1 MADRRLTVL
10 NPQGYQEILQTSD
23 RLLVD
28 STSLFA
34 GATFSQNVSFA
45 SADFS
50 GNITVNGTPTDATH
64 VATVGYAD
72 SAAAAVALTASAPL
86 SIANQDITIAA
97 ATTTSVGTVR
107 FATDAE
113 AAAGSNVDAAVTP
126 DQLTTAL
133 DSLSFTGAAP
143 LVFTE
148 TTTNNYDISVNTATN
163 AATGVLRL
171 ATDAETVTGTLETV
185 AVNPKQL
192 QDKFNSIPTA
202 SDTSQGLVRLATS
215 SEADAGTDNST
226 AVTPLQVASEIA
238 EIDVTAQSPLFVTQ
252 QGRVFDID
260 INLGTS
266 STAGILRL
274 ANNTEFTAGTA
285 TDVAITPA
293 QLQSKFSSIV
303 INDASTTD
311 KGIMRLAFDSE
322 VAAGTVTD
330 EAVTPASLRYALD
343 QADYLLDAGTY

>member
-28 STSLFA
+28 STSSFA
-34 GATFSQNVSFA
+34 GASFSQNVSFSTA
-45 SADFS
+45 EFS
-50 GNITVNGTPTDATH
+50 GNITVNGTPSASTD

-107 FATDAE
+107 LATDAE
-113 AAAGSNVDAAVTP
+113 ATAGSNVDAAVTP
-126 DQLTTAL
+126 DQLGNAL
-133 DSLSFTGAAP
+133 NSLSFTGAAP
-143 LVFTE
+143 VVFTE
-148 TTTNNYDISVNTATN
+148 TTTNNYDISVNAATN
-163 AATGVLRL
+163 TTTGIVRL
-171 ATDAETVTGTLETV
+171 ATDAETTAGTLQTV

-192 QDKFNSIPTA
+192 QDKFNSVPSA
-202 SDTSQGLVRLATS
+202 SDTAEGLIRIATS
-215 SEADAGTDNST
+215 TEADAGTNNTT
-226 AVTPLQVASEIA
+226 AVTPLQVANEIA
-238 EIDVTAQSPLFVTQ
+238 EVSVTAQSPLSVTQ
-252 QGRVFDID
+252 TGRVFDMD
-260 INLGTS
+260 ISAGTS
-266 STAGILRL
+266 SNAGILRL

-285 TDVAITPA
+285 TNVAITPA
-293 QLQSKFSSIV
+293 QLQTKFSTVV
-303 INDASTTD
+303 INDATTSN
-311 KGIMRLAFDSE
+311 KGIMRLAFNSE

-343 QADYLLDAGTY
+343 QSDYLLDGGSY

>member
-97 ATTTSVGTVR
+97 ATTTSVGAVR
-107 FATDAE
+107 LATDAE
-113 AAAGSNVDAAVTP
+113 AAAGTDVDAAVTP

-226 AVTPLQVASEIA
+226 AVTPLQVANEIA
-238 EIDVTAQSPLFVTQ
+238 EVERNRSVPSVCYTARSCL
-252 QGRVFDID
+252 
-260 INLGTS
+260 
-266 STAGILRL
+266 
-274 ANNTEFTAGTA
+274 
-285 TDVAITPA
+285 
-293 QLQSKFSSIV
+293 
-303 INDASTTD
+303 
-311 KGIMRLAFDSE
+311 
-322 VAAGTVTD
+322 
-330 EAVTPASLRYALD
+330 
-343 QADYLLDAGTY
+343 